1 MYRLIATVL
10 CLSLLLPAAAH
21 AQDRPNFGVRL
32 LEGELAP
39 FSGLLIDAD
48 AAGQCIE
55 DAAAVETFRVE
66 LAVAQRVLQQSSTLY
81 EQHIN
86 EQESRILQLSTT
98 SWWEQ
103 NGNIIMLTLG
113 LILGVVGA
121 AVVVGLAN

>member
-1 MYRLIATVL
+1 VT
-10 CLSLLLPAAAH
+10 
-21 AQDRPNFGVRL
+21 L
-32 LEGELAP
+32 LEGRPAP

-48 AAGQCIE
+48 AAEQCIE
-55 DAAAVETFRVE
+55 DAAAVDRLTVE
-66 LAVAQRVLQQSSTLY
+66 LAVAQRVLQQSTTLY